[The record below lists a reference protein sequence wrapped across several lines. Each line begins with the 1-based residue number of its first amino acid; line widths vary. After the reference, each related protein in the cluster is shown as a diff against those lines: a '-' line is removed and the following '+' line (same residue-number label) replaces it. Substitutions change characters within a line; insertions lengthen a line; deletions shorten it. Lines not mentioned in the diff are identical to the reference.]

1 MQGWALKGQKAATRT
16 SENVK
21 AFLIAKFNE
30 GQISAQMANPT
41 GVAKEMQEAKDSRG
55 SPVFLLE
62 DWKTARKI
70 SNSYF
75 LSRVSALNKSTRTVM
90 VTLNDEQ
97 NLNNDDFRSWE
108 GYSAVESLRKEVYGA
123 VNLQHPLWCNGHK
136 ICFMQ
141 KEKKLK
147 NLKVLELKHISVSL
161 SPTTSRITKEK

>member
-1 MQGWALKGQKAATRT
+1 MGTKRSESGYQNIGESKSVFDSQIQRGPDSDQK
-16 SENVK
+16 
-21 AFLIAKFNE
+21 
-30 GQISAQMANPT
+30 ANPT
-41 GVAKEMQEAKDSRG
+41 GVAKEMQEAEDSRG

-97 NLNNDDFRSWE
+97 NVNNDDFRSWE

-123 VNLQHPLWCNGHK
+123 VNLQHPLWCTGHK
-136 ICFMQ
+136 ICLMQ

-147 NLKVLELKHISVSL
+147 NLKVLELKRISVTL
-161 SPTTSRITKEK
+161 SPTTSGAIKEK

>member
-1 MQGWALKGQKAATRT
+1 MQEWALKGQKAATRT

-30 GQISAQMANPT
+30 GLISDQKANPT
-41 GVAKEMQEAKDSRG
+41 GVATEMQEAKDSRG

-108 GYSAVESLRKEVYGA
+108 GYSAAESLRKEVYGA
-123 VNLQHPLWCNGHK
+123 VNLQHPLWC
-136 ICFMQ
+136 ICLLVMKRFICLQ
-141 KEKKLK
+141 IE
-147 NLKVLELKHISVSL
+147 H
-161 SPTTSRITKEK
+161 

>member
-1 MQGWALKGQKAATRT
+1 MATRT

-30 GQISAQMANPT
+30 GLISDQKTNPT

-62 DWKTARKI
+62 DWKIARKI

-75 LSRVSALNKSTRTVM
+75 LPRVSALNKSTRTVM

-136 ICFMQ
+136 ICLMQ

-147 NLKVLELKHISVSL
+147 NLKV
-161 SPTTSRITKEK
+161 

>member
-30 GQISAQMANPT
+30 GLISDQKTNPT

-62 DWKTARKI
+62 DWKIARKI

-108 GYSAVESLRKEVYGA
+108 GYSAVESLRKEVT
-123 VNLQHPLWCNGHK
+123 VQ
-136 ICFMQ
+136 
-141 KEKKLK
+141 
-147 NLKVLELKHISVSL
+147 
-161 SPTTSRITKEK
+161 

>member
-30 GQISAQMANPT
+30 VQISDQKANLT

-75 LSRVSALNKSTRTVM
+75 LSRVSALNKSTRAVM

-97 NLNNDDFRSWE
+97 NLNNADFRSWE

-123 VNLQHPLWCNGHK
+123 VKSFTYDQWDHQRKMTFINA
-136 ICFMQ
+136 I
-141 KEKKLK
+141 E
-147 NLKVLELKHISVSL
+147 ELVHSCSCSK
-161 SPTTSRITKEK
+161 PR

>member
-1 MQGWALKGQKAATRT
+1 
-16 SENVK
+16 
-21 AFLIAKFNE
+21 
-30 GQISAQMANPT
+30 
-41 GVAKEMQEAKDSRG
+41 MQEAKDSRG

-75 LSRVSALNKSTRTVM
+75 LSRVSALNKSTRAVM

-136 ICFMQ
+136 NLLYA
-141 KEKKLK
+141 KREKA
-147 NLKVLELKHISVSL
+147 
-161 SPTTSRITKEK
+161 EKP